1 MDETINNSCIICFN
15 NIPKELLCIT
25 NCNHIY
31 CKDCLNIWFDRG
43 ERTCPMCRENIKSY
57 ENNGEHTRLVIMNNY
72 PEDRIVIETINND
85 NNNNN
90 NNNIIIANLQK
101 KIGYMKFYF
110 GINLIYVGYL
120 QYHNILCNT

>member
-72 PEDRIVIETINND
+72 PEDRVVIEMI
-85 NNNNN
+85 NNNND
-90 NNNIIIANLQK
+90 NNNIIIANLHK
-101 KIGYMKFYF
+101 KIGYMRFYIL
-110 GINLIYVGYL
+110 INLLYLGYL
-120 QYHNILCNT
+120 QYKHILCLS

>member
-90 NNNIIIANLQK
+90 NIIIANLQK
-101 KIGYMKFYF
+101 KNRLYEILFWYKLDIC
-110 GINLIYVGYL
+110 GIFTIS
-120 QYHNILCNT
+120 